1 MHEIEPR
8 GSLTNRS
15 FLDVSKVS
23 FEEFEK
29 DRILIPDQ
37 GGRVFFSEESIP
49 RILVESILLPA
60 SS

>member
-1 MHEIEPR
+1 MHEIEPQ

-15 FLDVSKVS
+15 SLDVSKVS

-37 GGRVFFSEESIP
+37 GGKVFFSEESIP
-49 RILVESILLPA
+49 RNLVESIVLPA
-60 SS
+60 ST